1 LLFTPREVKVS
12 PPPVEKEKPLVI
24 PESQPLKPYSSQF
37 TFPKQEK
44 SVFSVNKES
53 SSNTPSHTVYVSG
66 KAYVPKTTP
75 GMTKPYTG
83 PTKVQDNAWTVAGV
97 YPGPSKQS
105 IVSRTN
111 TLAEKISS
119 MVLESSE
126 STLVSSS
133 LFSDA
138 ISDQAQKLSE
148 KTGDSNM
155 EVARVI
161 AEQTNQVSH
170 KSEAGELDDKIR
182 RSLSDACYET
192 GMNSV
197 KLSDQIAAMTNLN
210 SNQISEDIQPI
221 SRNTRYLQDAATQGL
236 EDHLSKQVDD
246 VVRDIMSATKIN

>member
-1 LLFTPREVKVS
+1 MHLKVIVS

-75 GMTKPYTG
+75 GMTKPDTG
-83 PTKVQDNAWTVAGV
+83 HTKVQDNAWTVAGV
-97 YPGPSKQS
+97 YPGQSKQS